1 MLDPVKIK
9 LARKQLW
16 KNELNRMR
24 YVEDVLDWWGE
35 KYAESKM
42 ECFNWIVSED
52 GSKKECVNMRE
63 LVMKRLRVIYRKGN
77 TKQ

>member
-1 MLDPVKIK
+1 MFDPVKIK

-16 KNELNRMR
+16 KNELDRMEH
-24 YVEDVLDWWGE
+24 VEDVLIWW
-35 KYAESKM
+35 
-42 ECFNWIVSED
+42 VSEYD
-52 GSKKECVNMRE
+52 KFDDQVGDAKE